1 MKKRTLVCFL
11 IFTLCVFYTSIPNA
25 VFGQEDPTDLPQTVF
40 DRYEKTLQDPEV
52 QVVLPQVLEALSD
65 PATLQNPTIVAL
77 GFDAAIDQLLA
88 NPSLIRLVVPTAT
101 DAQIALIGTEPIQKM
116 LSDPDV
122 RTLLQDAEAVKE
134 FAVLLAESSDD
145 GTTDDGTTDDGTTD
159 DGTTDDGTTD
169 DGTIDDGTT
178 DDRIADPFPPIMPT
192 NVKSQLGGLSL
203 NPFNSRKFVED
214 LIAELAP
221 PGLTLEAEVVVD
233 AILEPAKGY
242 IPIKQIRQILLSKR
256 LTPFAQDAPQLD
268 SENFGNAITPN
279 FADFAYRELSSK
291 YLTSNSLHVYTRV
304 PTKVDRVE
312 FSLSNG
318 KTYPGTE
325 ITLDEFQ
332 ADTIPYTFR
341 LEETLAATNLPAWPG
356 LDNAQL
362 FSDVRIR
369 YSFKDPMPEG
379 GYASDTMIAKD
390 TGNGVVWEKPLG
402 IPASGTVYYYF
413 EVVLAEPLLFTALD
427 REAIV
432 SLDPTTVTLGDIFAQ
447 ENLHKIRIDS
457 WAMPDPRNLQL
468 TDRGIVKEL
477 FTPDLATE
485 FYNILTSPQVL
496 DIAAKVYAGQQVNI
510 NEILNVATPKQLR
523 RIQNILLR
531 NTYALTTQFQL
542 NRDPLLASYFTVPRV
557 DLETQSLWVAHI
569 SDIADGNHQFKAD
582 VINADGTVIDR
593 IQENITVD
601 TSAPE
606 AGIGISPSDKN
617 AIGYLNDDDIFVAT
631 APTAGTAAMLN
642 IMGMPKAGDL
652 GPGVGYLF
660 YQMIGLNEDGTPYQG
675 EPLLERPNTWMPLTV
690 DSTMLVSNIWA
701 AVQKAVAEGRL
712 DAPSDPILQ
721 AALAL
726 SLDDILGT
734 DETSGLLT
742 PGTIKQFADPFLKGL
757 EPFIGFSEL
766 NINQY
771 QLIVETLGATVD
783 IIDHLVPVTFSPS
796 DHVVM
801 PIQGVQMPLMVGDY
815 GIRALGIDTLFNVN
829 SHTAPVQ
836 HLRIVMPEHDKAVV
850 TGVSIGDRNGDGI
863 VGNRWWES
871 GHIFANTT
879 EGVML
884 TIEVPEPT
892 DHLIDH
898 PNASILVQY
907 KDANGNWQDIGN
919 ANLRGLDGSNSPW
932 KVEVEWDVADFG
944 ALVAAGNTVVEVQAI
959 ATNAL
964 TIEDQNP
971 MPFKITLDPGVHP
984 VDPEVLALAVDE
996 TTITQTN
1003 PDSGAPQ
1010 GTFTI
1015 DAYTPQRT
1023 SIESLA
1029 MDPMSEAIASLRL
1042 EIKGG
1047 EYADWTEL
1055 GVSPAKGE
1063 LVSDA
1068 KANSLVEAG
1077 MQEKVPSDTYQAWSF
1092 MVDTTQLADTITKD
1106 TLEAAHALAT
1116 GATDEN
1122 MYSVRAIAV
1131 LSDGSDDTE
1140 DPAEQPMDSFSVDN
1154 VDDVGPLGPTNLV
1167 ATSINAVDAVFVDNG
1182 DGTYTVGGLVDIY
1195 DEAVNPPT
1203 VTFTITPTA
1212 KRITYN
1218 TVELR
1223 VDEAAI
1229 ADGVKILSV
1238 TETAA
1243 GEFTV
1248 TVEVEIPK
1256 DTDELEATSGPYTFH
1271 ALAID
1276 AVPNVQTHNL
1286 EDGALIDT
1294 NGMPSIDVTVMNS
1307 YRPNPG
1313 ILAITVDDAEVTNPD
1328 SGAPQ
1333 GTVVLNGYTH
1343 EITSPPTEMVRFE
1356 VSNDGGSEW
1365 IDVGT
1370 ATADNVMMLTE
1381 EELPALIADLI
1392 KAAVNGNSD
1401 TPIVSQKWSLEVDT
1415 AALLDTISAQED
1427 LDQAHGLKP
1436 DDNPYMVRAIAI
1448 TPKRP
1453 DNDETVS
1460 EDDVNTASF
1469 SVDNIDDVGPLGPT
1483 HITTVADVAGEIVV
1497 NEDGS
1502 YTVGGIVAVADEPS
1516 TLQDNIAIFTIDPS
1530 ARPITYA
1537 GGKAKLVRMNPDG
1550 TMTEDESMT
1559 TFVGDAEDEVVTI
1572 TINVDD
1578 LANGTYTFHALA
1590 IDAVPNVQ
1598 THNLEDGALVDTDG
1612 MPSITVHVVNF
1623 RVSDISELAVIA
1635 VDGTDVETPPMEPIP
1650 LRESL
1655 KVSFNVTASKADDPN
1670 RMYTLNV
1677 EELSG
1682 ASDDVLREVPS
1693 EASAD
1698 LEKTFSLMVTLNQL
1712 SDGLY
1717 TPHGVVTKRNGWVGF
1732 PLANILLDNTPPA
1745 IMIKAPIEG
1754 HTISN
1759 LPTLRA
1765 TYDDGDG
1772 SGVEFGANY
1781 YPWAMAVSPDAPNMF
1796 VSLARLKPTAG
1807 ENDVVQ
1813 DEVDTAVDTLVY
1825 TRKEE
1830 LPGGAYQ
1837 FDVTVVDRLG
1847 NAATESVAVA
1857 VDGAAPMVHIHD
1869 PASGQTFDYR
1879 RPTVSGFFAGVGIGI
1894 TKFTFDGNDVA
1905 PTVEGK
1911 QFSYTH
1917 PEALTDG
1924 EHTLK
1929 VEVMD
1934 GDGRTAETSV
1944 TFDVAGTAPVIS
1956 EVAPTGNVAGMSENN
1971 PVMLS
1976 AVVTDDQ
1983 SAITSVMFS
1992 VDDGEPI
1999 SVSADQLS
2007 DGRVEV
2013 DAGVFAAGMHTVKL
2027 VAESEGGTTEH
2038 QWMFEI
2044 TRDETP
2050 PVISEVS
2057 PTGNVAGM
2065 LESNPVRLSAV
2076 VIDDQSAITSVMFSV
2091 DDGEPISVSADQL
2104 SDGRVEVDAGVFAAG
2119 MHTVKLVAESEG
2131 GTTEHQW
2138 MFEIVPDTSPPVIS
2152 EVAPIGL
2159 VKGTK
2164 DDKMVTLSAV
2174 VTDEQSAIESIQFM
2188 LDGVLVDPG
2197 VSDTELIGNLNEAVA
2212 DDGTSLVQRLN
2223 IALIKRDPVK
2233 RNITVEVDEPRSY
2246 TVEVIATSEGGTTK
2260 HSWTF
2265 TFARDTTP
2273 PVVSAASPTG
2283 KIAGTEGDNSVTLST
2298 VVTDDESAITSVTIS
2313 VDDVELETVTDPV
2326 KLSAG
2331 RIEVAGVFQVGV
2343 HTVKLVAESEG
2354 GTTEHQW
2361 MFEIVPDTTPPVIST
2376 VAPVGTVQGSAGSN
2390 SVPLSAVVTDEQ
2402 SAIASVEFH
2411 VDGGA
2416 PIAVPAEQI
2425 ASGSI
2430 KVEVDNLKAGTHTVR
2445 VVATSEGGTTEHTWT
2460 FTFLRDT
2467 TPPVISAVAPSG
2479 VITGDSWVT
2488 LSAVVTDEQ
2497 SSVVSVKFG
2506 INDKPLRSV
2515 PLAQIA
2521 EGRVEVADSFT
2532 AGTHTVRVVGISE
2545 GGTTEHSW
2553 TFTLVVDNAAPAITS
2568 ITPSGTIRGGL
2579 PVISASASDE
2589 SGVDE
2594 MTITLWDSDGK
2605 EVKGD
2610 TEDDGENDV
2619 EGITRL
2625 DFNPEAPL
2633 DEGTYT
2639 IEVRA
2644 TDTIGNSATAKGN
2657 FSVDFDTAA
2666 PVITMASPQ
2675 NEARMT
2681 ERRPQIS
2688 ITYADAESGVDVDSI
2703 RFVFDDK
2710 LINLAP
2716 NQKSASQV
2724 LYTPPADLAF
2734 GQHTVKLEVS
2744 DMAHK
2749 EGNVSEKNS
2758 GARKAN
2764 MAVHEFTFFVES
2776 EEGPVLAS
2784 RPINAPN
2791 PFKDNTRISFT
2802 LTRQST
2808 VSIVIY
2814 DMTFRPVR
2822 VLVDN
2827 EVWDAGEY
2835 VGKGAI
2841 GWDGT
2846 TTAGEDLARGVY
2858 YCQIIVA
2865 DGFEPEYA
2873 ILKLALTR

>member
-1 MKKRTLVCFL
+1 MPPVDT
-11 IFTLCVFYTSIPNA
+11 TS
-25 VFGQEDPTDLPQTVF
+25 
-40 DRYEKTLQDPEV
+40 
-52 QVVLPQVLEALSD
+52 
-65 PATLQNPTIVAL
+65 
-77 GFDAAIDQLLA
+77 
-88 NPSLIRLVVPTAT
+88 
-101 DAQIALIGTEPIQKM
+101 
-116 LSDPDV
+116 
-122 RTLLQDAEAVKE
+122 
-134 FAVLLAESSDD
+134 
-145 GTTDDGTTDDGTTD
+145 
-159 DGTTDDGTTD
+159 
-169 DGTIDDGTT
+169 
-178 DDRIADPFPPIMPT
+178 
-192 NVKSQLGGLSL
+192 NVSGESQLGGLSL

-214 LIAELAP
+214 IIAELAP

-233 AILEPAKGY
+233 AILDPVKGY
-242 IPIKQIRQILLSKR
+242 LPTKQIRQILLSKR

-268 SENFGNAITPN
+268 FENFGNAITPN
-279 FADFAYRELSSK
+279 FADFAYGERSSK

-304 PTKVDRVE
+304 PTKVAGVE

-318 KTYPGTE
+318 KTVPGTE
-325 ITLDEFQ
+325 VRLDEFQ
-332 ADTIPYTFR
+332 ADTILYTFR

-362 FSDVRIR
+362 FSDVKIR
-369 YSFKDPMPEG
+369 FSTKGPMPEE
-379 GYASDTMIAKD
+379 GYFSDDMTPKNTD
-390 TGNGVVWEKPLG
+390 NGVVWEKQLG

-427 REAIV
+427 REALF
-432 SLDPTTVTLGDIFAQ
+432 SLDPTTVTLDDIFAP

-468 TDRGIVKEL
+468 TDRGIVKQL

-485 FYNILTSPQVL
+485 FSNILTSPQVL
-496 DIAAKVYAGQQVNI
+496 AIASKVLAGQQVNI
-510 NEILNVATPKQLR
+510 NEILSIATPKQLR

-531 NTYALTTQFQL
+531 NTNALTTQFQL

-569 SDIADGNHQFKAD
+569 PDIADGKHQLTAD
-582 VINADGTVIDR
+582 VINDDGTVIDR

-606 AGIGISPSDKN
+606 ADIGISPSDPN
-617 AIGYLNDDDIFVAT
+617 AIGYLNNEDVFVAT
-631 APTAGTAAMLN
+631 ALTAGTPAMLN
-642 IMGMPKAGDL
+642 IMGMPKAGDV

-660 YQMIGLNEDGTPYQG
+660 YQMIGLNEDGTPYLG
-675 EPLLERPNTWMPLTV
+675 ESSTYQPNTWMPLTV
-690 DSTMLVSNIWA
+690 ESTALVSNIWA
-701 AVQKAVAEGRL
+701 AVQRAVAEGRL

-726 SLDDILGT
+726 PLDAILGT
-734 DETSGLLT
+734 DETPGLLT
-742 PGTIKQFADPFLKGL
+742 AGMIKQFADPFLKGL

-771 QLIVETLGATVD
+771 QLILDTLDVTED
-783 IIDHLVPVTFSPS
+783 IIDHLVPVTFNPS
-796 DHVVM
+796 GHVVM
-801 PIQGVQMPLMVGDY
+801 PIQGAQMPLMVGDY
-815 GIRALGIDTLFNVN
+815 GIRAMGIDTLFNVS
-829 SHTAPVQ
+829 SHTAPV
-836 HLRIVMPEHDKAVV
+836 HLRIVPPEHDKAVV

-884 TIEVPEPT
+884 TLEVSEPT
-892 DHLIDH
+892 DHLINH
-898 PNASILVQY
+898 ANASILVQY

-919 ANLRGLDGSNSPW
+919 ANLTGLDGSNSPW
-932 KVEVEWDVADFG
+932 KVEVEWDVTDFD
-944 ALVAAGNTVVEVQAI
+944 ALVAAGNTVMVRAV

-964 TIEDQNP
+964 TITDPDPDTMTFEI
-971 MPFKITLDPGVHP
+971 KLDPGVHP
-984 VDPEVLALAVDE
+984 VDPEVLAVAVDE

-1029 MDPMSEAIASLRL
+1029 MDPMSDAIASLRL

-1047 EYADWTEL
+1047 EYANWTDL
-1055 GVSPAKGE
+1055 GVSSAKGE

-1068 KANSLVEAG
+1068 KANDLVEAG

-1116 GATDEN
+1116 GTTDEN

-1243 GEFTV
+1243 GSGEFTV

-1256 DTDELEATSGPYTFH
+1256 DTDDLEATSGPYTFH
-1271 ALAID
+1271 AM
-1276 AVPNVQTHNL
+1276 AVDEFENWQEHNL
-1286 EDGALIDT
+1286 ENGALIDT
-1294 NGMPSIDVTVMNS
+1294 NMMPSIDVTVTNT

-1483 HITTVADVAGEIVV
+1483 HITTVADVAGEIVAS
-1497 NEDGS
+1497 EDGS

-1516 TLQDNIAIFTIDPS
+1516 TLQDNVAIFTIDPS

-1590 IDAVPNVQ
+1590 IDAIPNVQ
-1598 THNLEDGALVDTDG
+1598 THNLEGGALIDTNG

-1655 KVSFNVTASKADDPN
+1655 KVNFNVLPSAASDPN
-1670 RMYTLNV
+1670 RMYTFNITDP
-1677 EELSG
+1677 EELTG
-1682 ASDDVLREVPS
+1682 ASDHTTQQVVPS
-1693 EASAD
+1693 EAAED
-1698 LEKTFSLMVTLNQL
+1698 PEKTFSLMVTLNQL

-1732 PLANILLDNTPPA
+1732 PLADIHLDNTPPV
-1745 IMIKAPIEG
+1745 IMIKAPLEG

-1772 SGVEFGANY
+1772 SGVEFGDNY

-1813 DEVDTAVDTLVY
+1813 GEVDTAVDTLVY

-1857 VDGAAPMVHIHD
+1857 VDGDAPTVHIHD

-1879 RPTVSGFFAGVGIGI
+1879 RPTVSGFFAGVDIGI

-1956 EVAPTGNVAGMSENN
+1956 EVAPTGQVAGMLENN

-1983 SAITSVMFS
+1983 SAVTSVMFS

-1999 SVSADQLS
+1999 LVPADQLT

-2050 PVISEVS
+2050 PVISEVA
-2057 PTGNVAGM
+2057 PTGQVAGM
-2065 LESNPVRLSAV
+2065 LENNPVMLSAV
-2076 VIDDQSAITSVMFSV
+2076 VTDDQSAVTSVMFSV
-2091 DDGEPISVSADQL
+2091 DDGEPILVPADQL
-2104 SDGRVEVDAGVFAAG
+2104 TDGRVEVDAGVSQAG

-2138 MFEIVPDTSPPVIS
+2138 MFEIVPDTTPPVIS

-2164 DDKMVTLSAV
+2164 DDKIVTLSAV

-2197 VSDTELIGNLNEAVA
+2197 VSDTDLIGNLNEAVA
-2212 DDGTSLVQRLN
+2212 DDGTSLIQRLN

-2298 VVTDDESAITSVTIS
+2298 VVTDNESAITSVTIS
-2313 VDDVELETVTDPV
+2313 VDDVELETITDPV

-2331 RIEVAGVFQVGV
+2331 RIEVAGVFQDGM

-2361 MFEIVPDTTPPVIST
+2361 MFEIVPDTTPPIIST
-2376 VAPVGTVQGSAGSN
+2376 VAPTGTVQGSKGSSN

-2402 SAIASVEFH
+2402 SAVTSVEFH

-2467 TPPVISAVAPSG
+2467 TPPVISAAAPSG

-2506 INDKPLRSV
+2506 IDDKPFRSV

-2521 EGRVEVADSFT
+2521 AGRVEVADSFT
-2532 AGTHTVRVVGISE
+2532 AGTHTVRVVAISE

-2594 MTITLWDSDGK
+2594 MVITVWDSNGK
-2605 EVKGD
+2605 EVKGK
-2610 TEDDGENDV
+2610 TADDGESDV

-2625 DFNPEAPL
+2625 DFNLEKPL

-2644 TDTIGNSATAKGN
+2644 TDMIGNSATAKGN
-2657 FSVDFDTAA
+2657 FSIDFDTAA

-2675 NEARMT
+2675 NEARLI

-2724 LYTPPADLAF
+2724 IYTPPADLAF

-2835 VGKGAI
+2835 IGKGAI